1 MHFTDAADGE
11 MASPNRVYVF
21 PPGMEMTVADD
32 VFSLRPRSKRLRLR
46 IRRTCR
52 CPGLIQG
59 LSTTYSN
66 QTPSRR
72 VSNRLHELTSL
83 DRFGYA
89 VNALARLFHISPRR
103 SWELLLVEPSL
114 PAWSLNYWRNSI
126 GFGLLRS
133 MRGPGCE
140 AQTNLWSC
148 TFALRLP

>member
-32 VFSLRPRSKRLRLR
+32 VFSLRPRSKRRRLR

-72 VSNRLHELTSL
+72 VSNRFDELTSL

-103 SWELLLVEPSL
+103 SYGVASRRAQSPRMVAQLLAEFDRHSV
-114 PAWSLNYWRNSI
+114 
-126 GFGLLRS
+126 
-133 MRGPGCE
+133 
-140 AQTNLWSC
+140 SC
-148 TFALRLP
+148 AP